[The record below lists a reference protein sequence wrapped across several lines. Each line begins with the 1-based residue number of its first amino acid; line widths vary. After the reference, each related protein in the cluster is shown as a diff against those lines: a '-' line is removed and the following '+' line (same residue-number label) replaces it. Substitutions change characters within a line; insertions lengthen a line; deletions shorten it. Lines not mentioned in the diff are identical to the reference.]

1 MQISSRHIFILFFL
15 LSVSMTAFSQQ
26 KNEYLRKSFQKKLD
40 DFLVRSQ
47 EIADY
52 ISITDFAVNIYASP
66 QDKQQNTPEYV
77 VSWEELSVFRA
88 LLKQQPDKA
97 FEYYEQG
104 IPPIQAM
111 DFLKR
116 ENKQSGLGNNPER
129 PLEGIRVALDP
140 GHSAWNLKQARWEQR
155 MVKFKLDGT
164 KILFNEAYINW
175 CTAKILKYKLIQLG
189 AEVFM
194 TREKVGLTAFGIPYD
209 EWLKNRIEQEKN
221 GFIDEL
227 IGETVFRESKKG
239 AQFKAFLK
247 IELEERARQI
257 NQFQPDMTIVIHY
270 NGKSGTFP
278 IEENTTMSFVGGSFM
293 QGELVRSV
301 NRFHLLRLLLTE
313 DIENSIDF
321 CDYIMNS
328 FDDVLQVP
336 RDDDYNPG
344 TVLPTEVVGVYARN
358 LALTRWVHGIICYGE
373 TLYQDNIIEAER
385 LNDTSL
391 DVPEAGVYGTSY
403 RIYEVAE
410 AYLQGIVN
418 YVNNL

>member
-1 MQISSRHIFILFFL
+1 
-15 LSVSMTAFSQQ
+15 MTVFSQE

-40 DFLVRSQ
+40 NLLIRSQ

-66 QDKQQNTPEYV
+66 QAKLQNTPEYV
-77 VSWEELSVFRA
+77 VSWEELTVFRA

-111 DFLKR
+111 DFLQK
-116 ENKQSGLGNNPER
+116 ENNKLSWGNNPER
-129 PLEGIRVALDP
+129 PLEGLRVALDP

-155 MVKFKLDGT
+155 MVKFKLDDGT

-175 CTAKILKYKLIQLG
+175 CTAKILKYKLTQLG

-194 TREKVGLTAFGIPYD
+194 TREQSGLTAFGIPYD
-209 EWLKNRIEQEKN
+209 EWLKNRIELEKK
-221 GFIDEL
+221 GLIDDG
-227 IGETVFRESKKG
+227 IGETVFKESKKEG
-239 AQFKAFLK
+239 QFKAFLK

-257 NQFQPDMTIVIHY
+257 NQFKPDVTIVIHY

-293 QGELVRSV
+293 QGELIRAV

-313 DIENSIDF
+313 DIENSINF
-321 CDYIMNS
+321 CDYVMTS
-328 FDDVLQVP
+328 FDEVLKVP

-373 TLYQDNIIEAER
+373 TLYQDNEIECER
-385 LNDTSL
+385 LNDTSF
-391 DVPEAGVYGTSY
+391 DYPNAGVYGTSY

-410 AYLQGIVN
+410 AYLQGIIN
-418 YVNNL
+418 YVKNL